1 MEVYVLKIYFLK
13 ENHNFL
19 IKYLVTAEVLQIQI
33 RKNEQTGNR
42 LEYFVHYENC
52 KYILFVLILL
62 F

>member
-52 KYILFVLILL
+52 K
-62 F
+62 